1 MEKKRDPWRHVIVGA
16 SLSTLLFC
24 PSTAYAN
31 GVFLMAFMRT
41 GLYDPE
47 TVSWLISVSNMM
59 HAVGGPVASFLISL
73 SSCRTAIIIAGLSA
87 FLGFSLGS
95 CTSDMRILF
104 VTFGCI
110 LGVGRGIAFST
121 VNINIGYWFRE
132 NSSMASGLTF
142 VGVGIG
148 MLVHPRLVQALADW
162 YGVNGAQLMMG
173 AISFHT
179 CICGLLLRPSVYEM
193 DKQRS
198 VATDKLERKGESCKT
213 SCLMSFI
220 HFKQAVLTNYPFVF
234 IALGICLFSMAFS
247 IILTFMPDF
256 FNFNGATPQES
267 ALAMSLSGIGSLVAR
282 ILVGIMTNDRA
293 VGSVL
298 VLSGNCGLSAVVT
311 LLLPFMV
318 HSTEGRYLYSVFI
331 GAYLTSMFVM
341 LGPVTLEKVGLENL
355 AYGFGCILLSTGIMN
370 LIGPPVA
377 VQVRK
382 LTDSYFAAFL
392 FAAGLLFA
400 ASVCMFLSEIVKY
413 KVLEKNRQTRG
424 PLMSASLIID
434 DSFSVSTMRE
444 AASDSLLNQTVTLNE
459 VEHFTETNV

>member
-24 PSTAYAN
+24 PSTGYAN

-41 GLYDPE
+41 GLYDAE
-47 TVSWLISVSNMM
+47 TVSWLVSVSNMM

-121 VNINIGYWFRE
+121 VSINIGYWFRE
-132 NSSMASGLTF
+132 NSNMASGLTF
-142 VGVGIG
+142 IGVGIG
-148 MLVHPRLVQALADW
+148 MLVHPRLVQAFVDW
-162 YGVNGAQLMMG
+162 YGVNGAQMMMG

-179 CICGLLLRPSVYEM
+179 CICGLLLRPSVYELE
-193 DKQRS
+193 KKRS
-198 VATDKLERKGESCKT
+198 VATDKLERRGESCKM
-213 SCLMSFI
+213 SCFKSFI
-220 HFKQAVLTNYPFVF
+220 HFKRAILTNYPFLL
-234 IALGICLFSMAFS
+234 IALGVCFFSMGFS

-267 ALAMSLSGIGSLVAR
+267 ALAVSLSGMGSLVAR
-282 ILVGIMTNDRA
+282 ILVGVMTNDPGI
-293 VGSVL
+293 GSVL
-298 VLSGNCGLSAVVT
+298 VLAGNCGLSAVVT

-318 HSTEGRYLYSVFI
+318 HSTEGRYLYSICI
-331 GAYLTSMFVM
+331 GAYLTSIFVI

-355 AYGFGCILLSTGIMN
+355 AYGFGFILLSTGIMN

-382 LTDSYFAAFL
+382 LTDSYYAAFV
-392 FAAGLLFA
+392 FAAGLLLA
-400 ASVCMFLSEIVKY
+400 TSVCVFLSEVVKDIDF
-413 KVLEKNRQTRG
+413 EKNNPKRG
-424 PLMSASLIID
+424 PLLSASLVID
-434 DSFSVSTMRE
+434 EPCGLSTVGE
-444 AASDSLLNQTVTLNE
+444 AATDSLLNQTVTLNDG
-459 VEHFTETNV
+459 EHFKETNV